1 MGGSRSPPA
10 PQHLQLQRGAS
21 RPRRGAT
28 TPIPGPR
35 SLSSCRPSRPP
46 RAPRFV
52 ASHEFQ
58 QRMPMIYSPAL
69 RAAAHPEQGSA
80 WRQRLA
86 VPDPGWTLQPH
97 LCSQSTSEAGPK
109 LTGAGPAP
117 SQTALIPA
125 GDGPGE
131 GGGGALTPA
140 ALLTAAPSLCPS
152 AAQSRRSTAAR
163 TAPQKPA
170 ALPPGG
176 SRPSELCPE
185 PPGGHAALR
194 RVGMR
199 LGRIRRCAER
209 TGEVTL
215 PRVFLRAESSDP
227 PPRDKPFST

>member
-131 GGGGALTPA
+131 GGGGSVNSCSAADRGPEPLSQRSSEPEEHRSPHSPA
-140 ALLTAAPSLCPS
+140 EAGRAPSRGFPSVGAVPGAPRRARGAAEGRDAAGADKALC
-152 AAQSRRSTAAR
+152 
-163 TAPQKPA
+163 
-170 ALPPGG
+170 
-176 SRPSELCPE
+176 
-185 PPGGHAALR
+185 
-194 RVGMR
+194 
-199 LGRIRRCAER
+199 
-209 TGEVTL
+209 
-215 PRVFLRAESSDP
+215 
-227 PPRDKPFST
+227 